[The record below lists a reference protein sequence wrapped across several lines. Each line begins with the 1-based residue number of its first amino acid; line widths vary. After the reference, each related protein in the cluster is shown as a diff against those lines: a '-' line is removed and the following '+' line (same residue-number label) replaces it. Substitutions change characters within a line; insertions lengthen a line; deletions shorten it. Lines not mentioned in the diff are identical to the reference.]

1 MAEGQPAVA
10 GSAARAAI
18 PAKVLAVV
26 VPVIVAGAATFAYA
40 LYAYVGSSP
49 SATDVAQ
56 LLGLFASMVVAER
69 FPVPLEGV
77 SAGGMTLGFV
87 FSVSAIILLGW
98 PAGAIIAAGAPTLT
112 HLVQRRPPLRAAYNG
127 SMFALS
133 ALAAGL
139 VVERMPGHTIPQLVA
154 QVVVCGVIYY
164 WVVNLVLIS
173 AVLAAS
179 TGRSFFEIAREN
191 ITQTAA
197 PFAFMVSS
205 ALALVVLWQRE
216 PWLSIALV
224 GPLLAIAL
232 YQRSTFKAMQAMRLA
247 LTDPLTGLGNRKY
260 FDRMIEM
267 AVQSSLASGEP
278 LSLLM
283 FDIDHFKAFNDSF
296 GHLTGDQVLR
306 LVALSVRHAI
316 KGQDITARYGGDEF
330 AVLLPDTALRQALIV
345 ADHIRRGVMA
355 KELRKKSTGEILGR
369 VTISIGVA
377 MLKQGDD
384 TDALIERADACLY
397 AAKRNGRNRVISERD
412 PEYAEDARSQMA

>member
-1 MAEGQPAVA
+1 MADALVA
-10 GSAARAAI
+10 SANYDDS
-18 PAKVLAVV
+18 LT
-26 VPVIVAGAATFAYA
+26 GA
-40 LYAYVGSSP
+40 
-49 SATDVAQ
+49 DEQ
-56 LLGLFASMVVAER
+56 LLAAESR
-69 FPVPLEGV
+69 HQVKTIVEMLVKSTREMRETNQALERCLAR
-77 SAGGMTLGFV
+77 SKAEISNLQH
-87 FSVSAIILLGW
+87 SLEAI
-98 PAGAIIAAGAPTLT
+98 
-112 HLVQRRPPLRAAYNG
+112 RAE
-127 SMFALS
+127 S
-133 ALAAGL
+133 
-139 VVERMPGHTIPQLVA
+139 
-154 QVVVCGVIYY
+154 
-164 WVVNLVLIS
+164 
-173 AVLAAS
+173 
-179 TGRSFFEIAREN
+179 
-191 ITQTAA
+191 
-197 PFAFMVSS
+197 
-205 ALALVVLWQRE
+205 
-216 PWLSIALV
+216 
-224 GPLLAIAL
+224 
-232 YQRSTFKAMQAMRLA
+232 